1 MENEKRSFNK
11 REESW
16 QTYFYEKMAN
26 KIHLTNENPAIGGS
40 IYVMNLFS
48 HF

>member
-1 MENEKRSFNK
+1 MENEKNK
-11 REESW
+11 RDKSC

-26 KIHLTNENPAIGGS
+26 KIYLSNENLAIGGS